1 MNQLLNLFAK
11 LGNKAGNHGH
21 SLPVCQPRAVIQQ
34 AIENVVD
41 GTEPRIRL
49 VSGYQKK
56 LQEAVSTSLT
66 YIDNLV
72 EAIPAPIEV
81 SRRTFIIDPQVNAY
95 FVSVDDLQSTFSQSQ
110 ELNAFF
116 GDVENSH
123 QHEAYA
129 MLCMNMTEK
138 RVMGVEV
145 NGDMIRR
152 DVMQT
157 AVNFSGHKIMS
168 PAASEAGIR
177 QALKQCIFDGLITYA
192 LQGITSLKT
201 QKNDLQDQ
209 RRILHAK
216 LRHRLSQGTGMNAL
230 LASAYADQAEV
241 AEVEVQLADAE
252 KQLSEMPV
260 NRDAPLGYLN
270 EVKSILAHPETF
282 LKLEIVTMKLTR
294 MGIKVSGESTEACYT
309 IRFAKLDIANV
320 LKRVVAIVRYPRD
333 EMQP

>member
-1 MNQLLNLFAK
+1 M
-11 LGNKAGNHGH
+11 H
-21 SLPVCQPRAVIQQ
+21 SRPVRQPRAVIQE

-49 VSGYQKK
+49 ISRYQKK

-66 YIDNLV
+66 YIDELV

-81 SRRTFIIDPQVNAY
+81 SRKTFINDPEVNAY
-95 FVSVDDLQSTFSQSQ
+95 FVTIDDLQRIFSQSL
-110 ELNAFF
+110 ELSAFF
-116 GDVENSH
+116 DDVENSH

-129 MLCMNMTEK
+129 MLCMNMSEK
-138 RVMGVEV
+138 RVLGVEV

-152 DVMQT
+152 DILQT
-157 AVNFSGHKIMS
+157 AVNFSEHKIMS
-168 PAASEAGIR
+168 PASSEAGIR
-177 QALKQCIFDGLITYA
+177 QGLKQCIFDGLITYA
-192 LQGITSLKT
+192 LQGISSLKT

-230 LASAYADQAEV
+230 LATAYADQTEV

-252 KQLSEMPV
+252 KQLREMPV
-260 NRDAPLGYLN
+260 YRNAPLGYLN
-270 EVKSILAHPETF
+270 EVKNILAHPETF
-282 LKLEIVTMKLTR
+282 LKLEIVTLKLTR
-294 MGIKVSGESTEACYT
+294 MGIKSCAESSVACNT
-309 IRFAKLDIANV
+309 IHFAELDIANV

-333 EMQP
+333 EMRP